1 MFESLKTIDSAFKQV
16 KTLAITFIIAC
27 LVLAITVAYFSFQN
41 SAAAANRIY
50 VLEGGQ
56 LLTAGAR
63 DARNDRPVEAR
74 AHVRLF
80 HEDFFTLDPD
90 QKAIDGNI
98 NKALY
103 LADNSAK
110 REYENLKEKGFY
122 NDLIAANISM
132 EITVDS
138 VVVSK
143 NRPFTARTYAHQRLI
158 RATSITNRDLVSEC
172 TLRDV
177 TRSENNPHG
186 FLMENWR
193 VLQNTT
199 LSTVNR

>member
-16 KTLAITFIIAC
+16 KTLAIIFIVS
-27 LVLAITVAYFSFQN
+27 VLTLAVTIAYFSFQN

-56 LLTAGAR
+56 LLTAGAT
-63 DARNDRPVEAR
+63 DARANRPVEAR
-74 AHVRLF
+74 SHVKRF
-80 HEDFFTLDPD
+80 HELFFSLDPD

-98 NKALY
+98 NQALY

-110 REYENLKEKGFY
+110 REYENLKERGFY
-122 NDLIAANISM
+122 NDLISANISM

-138 VVVSK
+138 VVLS
-143 NRPFTARTYAHQRLI
+143 NTRPITARTFAHQRLI
-158 RATSITNRDLVSEC
+158 RATSYTNRDLVADC

-186 FLMENWR
+186 FIMENWR
-193 VLQNTT
+193 VVQNNT
-199 LSTVNR
+199 LSTIAR

>member
-16 KTLAITFIIAC
+16 KTLAIIFIASC

-50 VLEGGQ
+50 VIEGGQ

-63 DARNDRPVEAR
+63 DARADRPVEAR
-74 AHVRLF
+74 AHVKQF

-138 VVVSK
+138 VVLSK

-158 RATSITNRDLVSEC
+158 RATSITNRDLIADC

-186 FLMENWR
+186 FIMENWR

-199 LSTVNR
+199 LSTISR

>member
-16 KTLAITFIIAC
+16 KTLAVIFIASC
-27 LVLAITVAYFSFQN
+27 LILAITVAYFSFQN

-50 VLEGGQ
+50 VIEGGQ

-63 DARNDRPVEAR
+63 DARADRPVEAR
-74 AHVRLF
+74 AHVKQF

-138 VVVSK
+138 VVLSK

-158 RATSITNRDLVSEC
+158 RATSITNRDLISDC

-186 FLMENWR
+186 FIMENWR

-199 LSTVNR
+199 LSTISR

>member
-1 MFESLKTIDSAFKQV
+1 MFDSLKTIDSGFKQV
-16 KTLAITFIIAC
+16 KTLAIIFIVSC
-27 LVLAITVAYFSFQN
+27 LILAITVAYFSFQN

-63 DARNDRPVEAR
+63 DARSDRPVEAR
-74 AHVRLF
+74 AHVKQF

-98 NKALY
+98 NKSLY

-138 VVVSK
+138 VVLSK
-143 NRPFTARTYAHQRLI
+143 NRPFSARTYAHQRLI
-158 RATSITNRDLVSEC
+158 RATSITNRDLVSDC

-186 FLMENWR
+186 FMMENWR
-193 VLQNTT
+193 VLQNNT
-199 LSTVNR
+199 LSTIPR

>member
-1 MFESLKTIDSAFKQV
+1 MFNSLTTIDSAFKQV
-16 KTLAITFIIAC
+16 KALAITFIVAC
-27 LVLAITVAYFSFQN
+27 LGVALTLAYFSFQN

-63 DARNDRPVEAR
+63 DARADRPVEAR
-74 AHVRLF
+74 AHVKNF
-80 HEDFFTLDPD
+80 HELFFSLDPD
-90 QKAIDGNI
+90 QKAIDSNI
-98 NKALY
+98 DKSLY

-143 NRPFTARTYAHQRLI
+143 SRPFTARTYAHQRLI
-158 RATSITNRDLVSEC
+158 RATSITTRDLVSEC

-177 TRSENNPHG
+177 TRSENNPHV

-199 LSTVNR
+199 LSTLSR

>member
-1 MFESLKTIDSAFKQV
+1 MFESLKTIDTAFSHV
-16 KTLAITFIIAC
+16 KSVVITVVVAVLTLAA
-27 LVLAITVAYFSFQN
+27 VVAYFSFQN

-56 LLTAGAR
+56 LLTAGAH
-63 DARNDRPVEAR
+63 DARADRPVEAR
-74 AHVRLF
+74 AHVKRF
-80 HEDFFTLDPD
+80 HEAFFTLDPD
-90 QKAIDGNI
+90 QKAINGNV

-122 NDLIAANISM
+122 NDLIAANISLS
-132 EITVDS
+132 ITVDS
-138 VVVSK
+138 VVLARG
-143 NRPFTARTYAHQRLI
+143 NPFVARTYAHQQLV
-158 RATSITNRDLVSEC
+158 RATSITNRTLVSEC
-172 TLRDV
+172 QLREV

-199 LSTVNR
+199 LTTIPR

>member
-16 KTLAITFIIAC
+16 KALAIAFVAAC
-27 LVLAITVAYFSFQN
+27 LVLTVSVAYLSFRN

-50 VLEGGQ
+50 VLERGQ

-63 DARNDRPVEAR
+63 DARADRPVEAR
-74 AHVRLF
+74 AHVRQF
-80 HEDFFTLDPD
+80 HEYFFTLDPD
-90 QKAIDGNI
+90 QKAIEGNI
-98 NKALY
+98 GKALY
-103 LADNSAK
+103 LADNSA
-110 REYENLKEKGFY
+110 RVEYENLKERGFY

-138 VVVSK
+138 VVLGTG
-143 NRPFTARTYAHQRLI
+143 RPFTARTYAHQRLL
-158 RATSITNRDLVSEC
+158 RATSVTTRDLVADC

-193 VLQNTT
+193 VQRNAT
-199 LSTVNR
+199 LSTIPR

>member
-16 KTLAITFIIAC
+16 KTLAIIFIASC
-27 LVLAITVAYFSFQN
+27 LILAITVAYFSFQN

-50 VLEGGQ
+50 VIEGGQ

-63 DARNDRPVEAR
+63 DARADRPVEAR
-74 AHVRLF
+74 AHVKQF

-138 VVVSK
+138 VVLSK

-158 RATSITNRDLVSEC
+158 RATSITNRDLIADC

-186 FLMENWR
+186 FIMENWR
-193 VLQNTT
+193 VLQNNT
-199 LSTVNR
+199 LSTISR

>member
-1 MFESLKTIDSAFKQV
+1 MFASLKTIDSSFKQV
-16 KTLAITFIIAC
+16 KTLAIVFIVST
-27 LVLAITVAYFSFQN
+27 LTLAGTVVYFSFQN
-41 SAAAANRIY
+41 SAAAASRIY

-56 LLTAGAR
+56 LLTAGDH
-63 DARNDRPVEAR
+63 DARADRPVEAR
-74 AHVRLF
+74 AHVKQF
-80 HEDFFTLDPD
+80 HELFFALDPD
-90 QKAIDGNI
+90 QKAIDGNVD
-98 NKALY
+98 KALY

-138 VVVSK
+138 VVLSH

-158 RATSITNRDLVSEC
+158 RATSVTSRDLVSEC

-193 VLQNTT
+193 VLQNRTLTT
-199 LSTVNR
+199 IPR

>member
-1 MFESLKTIDSAFKQV
+1 MFESLKTIDTAFKQV
-16 KTLAITFIIAC
+16 KLLAVTFIIA
-27 LVLAITVAYFSFQN
+27 VLSLAAVVVYFAYQN
-41 SAAAANRIY
+41 SAAAASRIY
-50 VLEGGQ
+50 VLSGSQ
-56 LLTAGAR
+56 LLVAGAH
-63 DARNDRPVEAR
+63 DARADRPVEAR
-74 AHVRLF
+74 AHVKQF

-132 EITVDS
+132 TITVDS
-138 VVVSK
+138 VVLGK
-143 NRPFTARTYAHQRLI
+143 AQPFTARTYAHQQLV
-158 RATSITNRDLVSEC
+158 RATSITNRDLISEC
-172 TLRDV
+172 QLRDV

-193 VLQNTT
+193 VLQNST
-199 LSTVNR
+199 LNTIPR

>member
-1 MFESLKTIDSAFKQV
+1 MFETLKTIDSAFKQV
-16 KTLAITFIIAC
+16 KTLAIIFIVSC
-27 LVLAITVAYFSFQN
+27 LILVITAIYFSFQN

-63 DARNDRPVEAR
+63 DARSDRPVEAR
-74 AHVRLF
+74 AHVKMF

-138 VVVSK
+138 VVLSK
-143 NRPFTARTYAHQRLI
+143 NRPFSARTYAHQRLI
-158 RATSITNRDLVSEC
+158 RATSITNRDLVADC

-186 FLMENWR
+186 FMMENWR

-199 LSTVNR
+199 LSTIPR

>member
-16 KTLAITFIIAC
+16 KTLAIIFIASC

-50 VLEGGQ
+50 VIEGGQ

-63 DARNDRPVEAR
+63 DARADRPVEAR
-74 AHVRLF
+74 AHVKQF

-138 VVVSK
+138 VVLSK

-158 RATSITNRDLVSEC
+158 RATSITNRDLIADC

-199 LSTVNR
+199 LSTISR